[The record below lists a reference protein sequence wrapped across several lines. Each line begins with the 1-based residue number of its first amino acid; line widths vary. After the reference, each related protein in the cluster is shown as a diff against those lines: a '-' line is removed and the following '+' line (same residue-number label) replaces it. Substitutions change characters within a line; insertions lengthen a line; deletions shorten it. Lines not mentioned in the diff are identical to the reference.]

1 VRVLEGRLP
10 ANLPDTRADERTA
23 RLPITDDL
31 GLGAYVGAPVF
42 VRRGELFGMLCAVS
56 REPEPSLRHRDAKL
70 LRRLAGLLTEPLTA
84 SLARDVQSSAFVRNA
99 LTMLDKGGMSVDLQP
114 IVDLGSGDI
123 VSVEALARF
132 ASYPYSVEGW
142 FAQAHEA
149 GCGRELEMD
158 AVEHAHRL
166 LRRLPGPLTLAMNA
180 SPDVAC
186 SKALLDVVTSNDPT
200 RVVVEITEHRRASEP
215 TLSTAAV
222 RRLRGEGVRVA
233 IDDAGTGYSDLRQIL
248 ELQPDIVKLDRAL
261 IDGVDTDPVKAA
273 LLQALV
279 VFGRDTGTE
288 LVAEGVSTE
297 AIRDAL
303 RDLGVEYG
311 QGYALGRPEPA
322 PALIARLRH
331 R

>member
-1 VRVLEGRLP
+1 
-10 ANLPDTRADERTA
+10 
-23 RLPITDDL
+23 
-31 GLGAYVGAPVF
+31 
-42 VRRGELFGMLCAVS
+42 
-56 REPEPSLRHRDAKL
+56 
-70 LRRLAGLLTEPLTA
+70 
-84 SLARDVQSSAFVRNA
+84 
-99 LTMLDKGGMSVDLQP
+99 
-114 IVDLGSGDI
+114 
-123 VSVEALARF
+123 
-132 ASYPYSVEGW
+132 
-142 FAQAHEA
+142 
-149 GCGRELEMD
+149 MD

-186 SKALLDVVTSNDPT
+186 SKALLEVVTSNDPT